1 MSNRDMKLLME
12 NWRVFINEEN
22 TNAPVDPQVKNI
34 AKELAT
40 LTSRE
45 IQNSANEIEAS
56 IQKGKQQAPQKGG
69 VIEEEGLLLAS
80 SIALAAPAILK
91 LVSKIGKFIGKKFGA
106 KMKEENFLDHLA
118 HDIHE
123 GYLSFIEKAISFIPS
138 LKNINQQQKRKM
150 AEGILACVVA
160 YLMVQSGVGVFKAI
174 KTGSTF
180 MATLESALTAIKEGE
195 LAVFLSRQVAR
206 ASTAA

>member
-1 MSNRDMKLLME
+1 MKLLME

-22 TNAPVDPQVKNI
+22 ASTPVDPEIKNI
-34 AKELAT
+34 SKELAS
-40 LTSRE
+40 LTAQE
-45 IQNSANEIEAS
+45 LKNSASEIEAG
-56 IQKGKQQAPQKGG
+56 IQKGKQQAPQKDG

-80 SIALAAPAILK
+80 SVALAAPAILK
-91 LVSKIGKFIGKKFGA
+91 LVSKVGKFIGKKFGA

-123 GYLSFIEKAISFIPS
+123 GYLGFIEKAISFIPS

-150 AEGILACVVA
+150 AEGILACIVA
-160 YLMVQSGVGVFKAI
+160 YLMVQSGVGAFKAV

-195 LAVFLSRQVAR
+195 LAVFLTRQISRAG
-206 ASTAA
+206 TAV